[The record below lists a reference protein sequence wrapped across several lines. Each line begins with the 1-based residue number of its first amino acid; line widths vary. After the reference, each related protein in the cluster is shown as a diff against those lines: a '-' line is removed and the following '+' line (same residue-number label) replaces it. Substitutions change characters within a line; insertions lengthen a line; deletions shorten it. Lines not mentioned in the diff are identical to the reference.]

1 MKDDFFSIVTEI
13 IKYGGSTFAALVAMS
28 IYTSTDGFFIG
39 NWVGAEGLE
48 AMALIYPIT
57 MIFTALGTL
66 FETGGS
72 AVVSEKIGEGKKQ
85 LAEKIMRANYVYAMI
100 LGVIFVIVGNLL
112 IKPLL
117 YSIVDSPEEYQI
129 ADLAISFLRIT
140 LCGLPFLLMIYLTG
154 AFMRCVDRPM
164 HVFYFIGTTSIT
176 NVILDALFI
185 IVFGW
190 GMEGAALATF
200 LAQVLGGV
208 VSFWYFRYSEQKF
221 VSSFGLGSLK
231 YLIQEFKIGIG
242 FAVGTLMMFF
252 IEFYLNSV
260 LLNYNAA
267 HLLAI
272 LTISNI
278 ILSLVYLPLNGL
290 DTGIQ
295 PLISRLYGAKKEH
308 TYLKVM
314 RYGFFLTMILTFA
327 MYIALMIFTEE
338 VARIFVAENEPITPE
353 MILFLR
359 FTFLLQP
366 FVGIYT
372 WLVGI
377 MAALED
383 EWRNFVVSL
392 TPLVAQVPFIW
403 LLPKFLPIEYVAL
416 NYSIQDIAEALVA
429 FLLIRPFLKE
439 KGLSF
444 RKIFD
449 LR

>member
-85 LAEKIMRANYVYAMI
+85 LAEKIMRANYIYAII

-117 YSIVDSPEEYQI
+117 YSIVDSPEEYHI

-154 AFMRCVDRPM
+154 AFMRCVDKPM

-208 VSFWYFRYSEQKF
+208 ISFWYFRYSKQKF

-383 EWRNFVVSL
+383 EWRNFIVSL

>member
-1 MKDDFFSIVTEI
+1 MKD

-85 LAEKIMRANYVYAMI
+85 LAEKIMRANYVYAII

-154 AFMRCVDRPM
+154 AFMRCVDKPM

-200 LAQVLGGV
+200 LAQVLGAV
-208 VSFWYFRYSEQKF
+208 VSFWYFRYSKQKF
-221 VSSFGLGSLK
+221 TSSFGLGSLK

-295 PLISRLYGAKKEH
+295 PLISRLFGAKKEH

-403 LLPKFLPIEYVAL
+403 LIPKFLPIEYVAL

-444 RKIFD
+444 KKIFD